1 MSSMRGHHSHWEA
14 TPLRE
19 EAGMLSIMS
28 SMRGQ
33 LSHWEAASQREAGRL
48 FKMNI
53 MRGQLFHMA
62 LSHVCLSLC
71 CHQLS
76 YG

>member
-14 TPLRE
+14 TSQRE

-33 LSHWEAASQREAGRL
+33 LSHWEAVQNEHYERPT
-48 FKMNI
+48 F
-53 MRGQLFHMA
+53 
-62 LSHVCLSLC
+62 
-71 CHQLS
+71 S
-76 YG
+76 YGFVTCMSVSLLSPVILWLSSH